1 MSNPGDLADLT
12 AGELVAG
19 YGSGAFTPVEALV
32 AVHARID
39 TVNAGINAIIAE
51 DRAAAL
57 QTAQQSAERWAEHA
71 PLSALD
77 GVPLTIKDNLHA
89 AGLPATWGSRLYG
102 DFIPDTDEP
111 PVERLRNAGAIII
124 GKTNVPE
131 FTLQGYTDNLL
142 FGVTQNP
149 LAPGKTPG
157 GSTGGGAAAVA
168 AGIGPI
174 ALGTDGGGS
183 LRRPAAHCGLFAVK
197 PSIGQ
202 VARAGG
208 FVQILADFEVV
219 GPIARTPDDL
229 RTAFDVLAGF
239 DQRDPRSFAT
249 LAADVPFSQTP
260 RIGYFNTLGAAP
272 VDPRI
277 TRASNDFAGALAA
290 AGCRVEDIA
299 APFDLERVNAAWGT
313 VAAAGLAWHLSSQ
326 PEASALIG
334 GNARATAERGRAISA
349 SDYMNAW
356 GDCLAIRAE
365 AARLF
370 DDFDLL
376 LCPTTA
382 ALAWPA
388 AEPFPPLIDG
398 RPAGPRGHAIFT
410 AWMNVA
416 GLCALS
422 IPVATTPD
430 AGGIGMQLVA
440 APGRDRALLDFLA
453 TLPATAMAPRLTIQ
467 G

>member
-1 MSNPGDLADLT
+1 MTNPADLADLT

-19 YGSGAFTPVEALV
+19 YGTGAFTPAEALAAIHV
-32 AVHARID
+32 RID
-39 TVNAGINAIIAE
+39 AVNTSINAVIAE

-57 QTAQQSAERWAEHA
+57 QAAQQSAERWAQHK

-102 DFIPDTDEP
+102 DFVPKADEP
-111 PVERLRNAGAIII
+111 PVERLRRAGAVFI

-149 LAPGKTPG
+149 LAPGMTPG

-168 AGIGPI
+168 AGIGPL

-183 LRRPAAHCGLFAVK
+183 LRRPAAHCGLFAIK

-208 FVQILADFEVV
+208 FAQILADFEVV
-219 GPIARTPDDL
+219 GPIAKTPDDL
-229 RTAFDVLAGF
+229 RTAFHVLAGF
-239 DQRDPRSFAT
+239 DQRDPRSSAA
-249 LAADVPFSQTP
+249 LAADIPFSRTP

-272 VDPRI
+272 VDSRI
-277 TRASNDFAGALAA
+277 THASENFATALAA
-290 AGCRVEDIA
+290 AGCRVEDTPT
-299 APFDLERVNAAWGT
+299 PFDLERVNAAWGT
-313 VAAAGLAWHLSSQ
+313 VAAAGLGWHLSQ
-326 PEASALIG
+326 HPGADAAIG
-334 GNARATAERGRAISA
+334 GNARATAERGRALSA
-349 SDYMNAW
+349 TDYLNAW
-356 GDCLAIRAE
+356 DTCMAIRAE

-370 DDFDLL
+370 DGFDLL

-416 GLCALS
+416 GLCTLS
-422 IPVATTPD
+422 IPVATTSD

-453 TLPATAMAPRLTIQ
+453 TLPAAAMAPRRTIQ